1 MSPSM
6 LVMASCRICFC
17 RAAAEVEVRF
27 IHDAKN
33 EGVHEWAH
41 FADLFGE
48 FLVVNSLKHEM
59 KKGGDEE
66 RRSQLSYTQHNQQ
79 C

>member
-1 MSPSM
+1 
-6 LVMASCRICFC
+6 MASCRICFC

-48 FLVVNSLKHEM
+48 FLVVNSLKHM
-59 KKGGDEE
+59 
-66 RRSQLSYTQHNQQ
+66 R
-79 C
+79 